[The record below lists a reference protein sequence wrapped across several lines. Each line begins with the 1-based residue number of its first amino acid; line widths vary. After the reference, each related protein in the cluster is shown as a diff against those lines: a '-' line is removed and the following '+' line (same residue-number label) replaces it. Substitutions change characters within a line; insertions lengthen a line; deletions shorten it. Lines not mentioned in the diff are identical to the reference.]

1 MGILSSFP
9 PRHRGLDTRTEV
21 NLRQQQPR
29 YIDANQLCPIPD
41 IDFAAP
47 IVRRAAVL
55 YFRHQTDTEHGRQTN
70 PRRRIRDCT
79 HIAARTHAPAQHY
92 PIILPLASERSRAK
106 CPLSDIKLASPPRKA
121 QRINMSDSLH
131 EASMDRFVSWENI
144 RRYRKLASETTNA
157 AERSQIMKLLAEE
170 ETKFKLELSRSR
182 DAPEGRSPVNAATEN
197 PCKHDGEEQQ
207 GGG

>member
-1 MGILSSFP
+1 
-9 PRHRGLDTRTEV
+9 
-21 NLRQQQPR
+21 
-29 YIDANQLCPIPD
+29 
-41 IDFAAP
+41 
-47 IVRRAAVL
+47 
-55 YFRHQTDTEHGRQTN
+55 
-70 PRRRIRDCT
+70 
-79 HIAARTHAPAQHY
+79 
-92 PIILPLASERSRAK
+92 
-106 CPLSDIKLASPPRKA
+106 
-121 QRINMSDSLH
+121 MSDSLH